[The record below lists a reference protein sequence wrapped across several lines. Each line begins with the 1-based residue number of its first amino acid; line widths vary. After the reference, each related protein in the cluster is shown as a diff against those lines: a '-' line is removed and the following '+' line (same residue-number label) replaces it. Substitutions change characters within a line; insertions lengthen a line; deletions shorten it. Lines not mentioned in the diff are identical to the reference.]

1 MLGIGEEHLPFYG
14 WESNCAIPIAGFAG
28 IIPIAEFAVVVFC
41 CCCCFDHLL
50 VQLRGNVTAATCSS
64 GMVVVHGQR
73 AEDSFGGFFSFDE
86 DAARYYNPSCFGVI
100 ICIVVHCNSSFT
112 SFFFQY
118 KLLGINWCK

>member
-1 MLGIGEEHLPFYG
+1 MCWGLGRSTFLFTDGKV
-14 WESNCAIPIAGFAG
+14 IALSPLRDLQALSPLRNLQWLF
-28 IIPIAEFAVVVFC
+28 FC

-112 SFFFQY
+112 SFFFFN
-118 KLLGINWCK
+118 INCLE